1 MDANE
6 CDVHQGRLN
15 GSAGDTKGYGM
26 TNCHEFEL
34 AGDENRLEV
43 AECLKNYKGSTSE
56 VHEFVAQ
63 IASDLCKPS
72 EELAHRIFLANSA
85 SENPPGIYSQTYC
98 TCDH

>member
-34 AGDENRLEV
+34 ARDENWPEV
-43 AECLKNYKGSTSE
+43 AEYLKKLQGFN
-56 VHEFVAQ
+56 
-63 IASDLCKPS
+63 L
-72 EELAHRIFLANSA
+72 
-85 SENPPGIYSQTYC
+85 
-98 TCDH
+98 